1 MLKMSYTVLGEEE
14 RLSIMESSLPS
25 LVRIGRA
32 FPSLIDD
39 LLHLLVMYGR
49 VGAAHSALSTAPS
62 PHSIGKE
69 RYFIFIF
76 VMI

>member
-1 MLKMSYTVLGEEE
+1 MLTVLGEEE
-14 RLSIMESSLPS
+14 RLSIMEASLPS

-62 PHSIGKE
+62 PHSIGKGIIAS
-69 RYFIFIF
+69 YFLDYQ
-76 VMI
+76 VWV